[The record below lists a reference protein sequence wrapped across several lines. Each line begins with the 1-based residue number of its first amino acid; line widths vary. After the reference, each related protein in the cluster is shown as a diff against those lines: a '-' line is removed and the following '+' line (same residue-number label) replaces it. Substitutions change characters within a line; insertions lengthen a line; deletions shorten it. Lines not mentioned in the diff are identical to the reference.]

1 MTFRET
7 TQNNTQGVLQLCV
20 DSWKGHPGS
29 VTRGEEMKKYS
40 VRKERWAEDG
50 RSLIRAEGE
59 DTRPYDFCRLLYYL
73 ILILEWSLYDG

>member
-40 VRKERWAEDG
+40 VRKGRWAEDG
-50 RSLIRAEGE
+50 LSYKGV
-59 DTRPYDFCRLLYYL
+59 YYL